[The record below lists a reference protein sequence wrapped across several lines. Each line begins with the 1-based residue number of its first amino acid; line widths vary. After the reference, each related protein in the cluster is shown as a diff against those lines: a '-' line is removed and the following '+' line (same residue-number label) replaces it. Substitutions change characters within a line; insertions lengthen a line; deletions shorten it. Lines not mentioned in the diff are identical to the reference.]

1 MVDPVGV
8 VLGVA
13 GLAGLF
19 STCVQ
24 CFELVNLGRAYAR
37 DFEILQTKFEA
48 QKVRFLIWGQAVGV
62 TEGSS
67 YDTRLDLPEIRPTV
81 IRLLNCVRLLFSDSQ
96 ELNRRYGLF
105 PDPGGSPTNNR
116 IIFRETYRRFH
127 ARISKAQSDA
137 SFLTTA
143 RWAIGDKTK
152 FVSLVQD
159 VKDLVD
165 ALEDITKSLQ
175 MLARQQ
181 EIITVEIE
189 SITDTTS
196 LRLLEEACSG
206 SEDGISDAASLRL
219 RRIRGQSQGGARPP
233 TLDTQLRSLSLE
245 VSFHTTAS
253 RLTDSETE
261 HPLIAPTTALTV
273 KDLPQNQ
280 RVLDQYRLQSPSLR
294 SDVISR
300 ASVPATID
308 SGVVGLALRDMKEAD
323 IEHTEA
329 VIRHFSQT
337 SNPEEKRMVIILR
350 NLLDS
355 AVTTF
360 VSLAPIGEN
369 LFDLLGRI
377 EGPPASPYQGG
388 VFHVRLEIPG
398 DFPWAPPKCRFLTK
412 IYHPNIDAQGRICL
426 DVLEPQNWR
435 MELMYLEGILLSISS
450 LLDEPAI
457 DDPLVPE
464 IAAQFLKDRTVY
476 DEIATMYT
484 RRYAHGDPPVLSTN
498 ATRATGSSWQSRFLR
513 ERLSEIQHRTTV
525 LIQALQ
531 VKPRT
536 MFRSTERLAKSYDGE
551 RATAF
556 LKDTLGHYIGF
567 LFQLTSEL
575 AVLSQTLDDP
585 NTLHAIAVTKFD
597 ELERFFDSCA
607 GEFRALAIDERWRK
621 AFPSL
626 PFFRNDTTRGTGQAH
641 TYKFLDRESDLRR
654 EDWIFLDQEIDPT
667 ASSTQILLLL
677 QDKTQRFVTPWL
689 GRLEG
694 LVRIARLLNG
704 NLTLSPS

>member
-24 CFELVNLGRAYAR
+24 CFELVHLGRAYAKN
-37 DFEILQTKFEA
+37 FEILQAKFEA

-81 IRLLNCVRLLFSDSQ
+81 IKLLNCVRLLFSDGQ

-159 VKDLVD
+159 VKDLID
-165 ALEDITKSLQ
+165 SLEDITKSLQ

-189 SITDTTS
+189 SITDAMS

-206 SEDGISDAASLRL
+206 SKDGISDAASLRL
-219 RRIRGQSQGGARPP
+219 RRIRGQSQGGTRPP
-233 TLDTQLRSLSLE
+233 TLDTQLQSLSLE
-245 VSFHTTAS
+245 GSFHTAAS
-253 RLTDSETE
+253 QLTDSETE
-261 HPLIAPTTALTV
+261 HPLIAPATTLTV
-273 KDLPQNQ
+273 NNLPQNQ

-300 ASVPATID
+300 ASVPAAID
-308 SGVVGLALRDMKEAD
+308 SRVVGLALRDMKEAD

-329 VIRHFSQT
+329 VIRRFSQT
-337 SNPEEKRMVIILR
+337 SKPEEKRMVIILR

-355 AVTTF
+355 AVTAF

-388 VFHVRLEIPG
+388 VFHVRLEIPE
-398 DFPWAPPKCRFLTK
+398 DFPWTPPKCRFLTK

-426 DVLEPQNWR
+426 DVLELQNWR

-457 DDPLVPE
+457 EDPLVPE
-464 IAAQFLKDRTVY
+464 IAAQFLKDRAVY
-476 DEIATMYT
+476 DEIAMMYT
-484 RRYAHGDPPVLSTN
+484 RRYAHGNPPVLSKN
-498 ATRATGSSWQSRFLR
+498 ATRATGASWQSRFLR

-531 VKPRT
+531 VEPRT
-536 MFRSTERLAKSYDGE
+536 MLRSTKGLAEYHEDEG
-551 RATAF
+551 ATAL
-556 LKDTLGHYIGF
+556 LKEALGCYIGF
-567 LFQLTSEL
+567 LFQLNSEL
-575 AVLSQTLDDP
+575 VVLSQTLDDP
-585 NTLHAIAVTKFD
+585 NTLHAIAVSKF
-597 ELERFFDSCA
+597 EGLE
-607 GEFRALAIDERWRK
+607 
-621 AFPSL
+621 
-626 PFFRNDTTRGTGQAH
+626 
-641 TYKFLDRESDLRR
+641 
-654 EDWIFLDQEIDPT
+654 IFLIP
-667 ASSTQILLLL
+667 
-677 QDKTQRFVTPWL
+677 V
-689 GRLEG
+689 
-694 LVRIARLLNG
+694 
-704 NLTLSPS
+704 